1 MHTGIGRNLWPS
13 FVIYHTF
20 CGNLSYIVFK
30 RYFLHIQIN
39 IYVQIYII
47 YMNSCTYMQMFP
59 LQARNLRAFPKFY
72 LSLRIYTQFIRKL
85 IKISKMHAKSTHF
98 LPSLLLLPPS
108 KSLPS
113 PACYGL
119 PTSLPA
125 ILHPAGK
132 VSFWKHKSLQFNF
145 LGGASKTLPELPL
158 HSVRWL
164 LSSSLYSHISPPS
177 LFTKAQPLC
186 SQINQVLPAPGLLY

>member
-1 MHTGIGRNLWPS
+1 MAIFCNLPHLLWKS
-13 FVIYHTF
+13 FLYSLQEIFFTYS
-20 CGNLSYIVFK
+20 NKYICA
-30 RYFLHIQIN
+30 N
-39 IYVQIYII
+39 IYNIYE
-47 YMNSCTYMQMFP
+47 SCTYMQMFP

-132 VSFWKHKSLQFNF
+132 VSF
-145 LGGASKTLPELPL
+145 
-158 HSVRWL
+158 
-164 LSSSLYSHISPPS
+164 
-177 LFTKAQPLC
+177 
-186 SQINQVLPAPGLLY
+186 

>member
-85 IKISKMHAKSTHF
+85 IKISKMHAKPTHF

-145 LGGASKTLPELPL
+145 FGGVRQRLSKSFHYTQYVGSCLPL
-158 HSVRWL
+158 YILMSVPL
-164 LSSSLYSHISPPS
+164 LCSLRLS
-177 LFTKAQPLC
+177 LFALK
-186 SQINQVLPAPGLLY
+186 